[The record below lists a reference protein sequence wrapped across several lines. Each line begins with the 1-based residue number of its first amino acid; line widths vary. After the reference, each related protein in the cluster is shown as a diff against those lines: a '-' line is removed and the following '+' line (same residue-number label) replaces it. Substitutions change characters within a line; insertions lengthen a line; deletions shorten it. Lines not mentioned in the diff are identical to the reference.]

1 MQGWTKGLTMAAL
14 CWVLSAC
21 TNGADDSTSNIS
33 QSPALTAT
41 TLGEQTVRSAAEYLS
56 LEPYMSASLENGAQ
70 QARICKACH
79 SLNKGGPN
87 MVGPALFGMFG
98 SEAGQQAGFAY
109 SPVLRDADFVW
120 TPRALD
126 AWLLQPAQFMPGNR
140 MTFAGVSR
148 KSDRNDLIA
157 YLLAETASDEE

>member
-1 MQGWTKGLTMAAL
+1 
-14 CWVLSAC
+14 
-21 TNGADDSTSNIS
+21 
-33 QSPALTAT
+33 
-41 TLGEQTVRSAAEYLS
+41 
-56 LEPYMSASLENGAQ
+56 
-70 QARICKACH
+70 
-79 SLNKGGPN
+79 